1 MRYSTLHTHTI
12 FSDGKHM
19 PEDNVLSAI
28 AKNMVSIGFSD
39 HSYTDFKLDC
49 CIKPVTI
56 PAYIQEIRRLQK
68 KYADRIEIY
77 LGMEYDGYSTIEN
90 RELYDYIIGDAHYLK
105 IGGEYCTVDDSR
117 DTQLEHI
124 HKHFGGNAD
133 AYTKTYFETYV
144 DSVQHL
150 KPEILGHFDLL
161 TKFNVFDENSPA
173 YRKMALEALT
183 ASLKVTPLIEMNT
196 GAMSRK
202 AKDSPYP
209 APFLLKE
216 ILNQGGQIV
225 LNSDSHDLNHLDFY
239 FDESI
244 EILRSVG
251 FRNIVQLLG
260 GKFVEVEI

>member
-28 AKNMVSIGFSD
+28 QKNMVSLGFSD
-39 HSYTDFKLDC
+39 HSYTNFKLDC
-49 CIKPVTI
+49 CIKPVTT
-56 PAYIQEIRRLQK
+56 PAYIDEIRRLQK
-68 KYADRIEIY
+68 KYADQIEIY
-77 LGMEYDGYSTIEN
+77 LGMEYDGYSTVEN

-105 IGGEYCTVDDSR
+105 LDDGFHTVDDSR
-117 DTQLEHI
+117 ETQLEDI
-124 HKHFGGNAD
+124 RKHFGGD
-133 AYTKTYFETYV
+133 ANGYAKAYFETYV
-144 DSVQHL
+144 DSVQRL

-161 TKFNVFDENSPA
+161 TKFNVFDENCPV
-173 YRKMALEALT
+173 YRAAALDALT
-183 ASLKVTPLIEMNT
+183 AALKVSPLIEMNT

-202 AKDSPYP
+202 VKDAPYP

-216 ILNQGGQIV
+216 ILAQGGKII
-225 LNSDSHDLNHLDFY
+225 LNSDSHNKDHLDFY

-251 FRNIVQLLG
+251 IKSIVQLIG
-260 GKFVEVEI
+260 GKFTEVGI

>member
-28 AKNMVSIGFSD
+28 AKNMASIGFSD

-56 PAYIQEIRRLQK
+56 PAYINEIRRLQA
-68 KYADRIEIY
+68 KYADQIEIY
-77 LGMEYDGYSTIEN
+77 LGMEYDGFSTIEN
-90 RELYDYIIGDAHYLK
+90 RHLYDYIIGDAHYLK
-105 IGGEYCTVDDSR
+105 IGDEYCVVDESR
-117 DTQLEHI
+117 DMQLQDI
-124 HKHFGGNAD
+124 RQHFAGDANAY
-133 AYTKTYFETYV
+133 AKTYFETYV
-144 DSVQHL
+144 ESVQNL
-150 KPEILGHFDLL
+150 KPDFLGHFDLL
-161 TKFNVFDENSPA
+161 TKFNVFDENSAA
-173 YRKMALEALT
+173 YRKMALDALSS
-183 ASLKVTPLIEMNT
+183 SLKVTPFIEMNT

-202 AKDSPYP
+202 FKESPYP

-216 ILNQGGQIV
+216 ILNQGGQII

-251 FRNIVQLLG
+251 FKHIIQLLG
-260 GKFVEVEI
+260 GKFTEVDI

>member
-39 HSYTDFKLDC
+39 HSYTDFKMDC

-68 KYADRIEIY
+68 KYAAQIEIY
-77 LGMEYDGYSTIEN
+77 LGMEYDGFSTVQD
-90 RELYDYIIGDAHYLK
+90 RHLYDYILGDAHYLK
-105 IGGEYCTVDDSR
+105 IGNEYCTVDDSR
-117 DTQLEHI
+117 DTQLTDI
-124 HKHFGGNAD
+124 RQHFGSNAD
-133 AYTKTYFETYV
+133 AYAKAYFETYV
-144 DSVQHL
+144 ESVQRL
-150 KPEILGHFDLL
+150 KPDILGHFDLL
-161 TKFNVFDENSPA
+161 TKFNVFDESSAA
-173 YRKMALEALT
+173 YRSMALEALT

-196 GAMSRK
+196 GAMSRN

-216 ILNQGGQIV
+216 ILKQGGKIV

-244 EILRSVG
+244 EILRSTG
-251 FRNIVQLLG
+251 FKHIVQLVG
-260 GKFVEVEI
+260 GKFTEIAI